1 MKLELVGLNHTTS
14 AMEVRGKAAIAPER
28 MGDVAARLLREEFME
43 GVVILSTCN
52 RVELY
57 LSPSY
62 HSSDDALRALLAE
75 ISHLTNEEAAATY
88 VHRDSDAVAHLFR
101 VASGLDSQLIGET
114 QILTQ
119 VKQAYHA
126 ALDLACSNAFLNRV
140 FLRAIEC
147 GKMVRSRTAIS
158 RGAVSVSFAA
168 VDMAERIFG
177 RLDTRRV
184 LLIGAGETIRLAATH
199 LAKAGVK
206 QWRISNRTHANA
218 EKLAAA
224 LGGETIAFPPRDA
237 DLTWADMIVSA
248 TSAPDAVISAAQ
260 AQRALGKRTDPA
272 LILDLAVPRDVDPAF
287 RSENV
292 YVYAVDDFKQ
302 LIEANLR
309 TRQQEAVR
317 AEKLVQQ
324 SVDDFS
330 AWYKEHRILPT
341 IQQLQEVL
349 EEIRAEE
356 VERNSRRFRPEDR
369 VQVEKFS
376 KTLVRRVA
384 GLIIANMKRASLDR
398 NDLSLASA
406 VSMAFATDD
415 KEAVENVLEQLKHE
429 LSH

>member
-14 AMEVRGKAAIAPER
+14 AIAVRDKAAIAPER
-28 MGDVAARLLREEFME
+28 MGEVAARLLREQYME

-52 RVELY
+52 RVEFY

-62 HSSDDALRALLAE
+62 HSSDEALRALLAE
-75 ISHLTNEEAAATY
+75 MCHLSEDEAAATY
-88 VHRDSDAVAHLFR
+88 IYRDSDAVAHLFQ

-158 RGAVSVSFAA
+158 RGAVSVSYAA

-177 RLDTRRV
+177 RLDARRV
-184 LLIGAGETIRLAATH
+184 LLIGAGETIRLTATH

-206 QWRISNRTHANA
+206 PWRISNRTQANA
-218 EKLAAA
+218 ERLAAT
-224 LGGETIAFPPRDA
+224 LGGEPTAFPPSDDDIANA
-237 DLTWADMIVSA
+237 DIIVSA

-260 AQRALGKRTDPA
+260 ATRALEKRTNPA

-287 RSENV
+287 RSDNV

-302 LIEANLR
+302 LIKTNLKA
-309 TRQQEAVR
+309 RQQEAVR
-317 AEKLVQQ
+317 AERLVRQ

-356 VERNSRRFRPEDR
+356 VERNARRFRPEDR
-369 VQVEKFS
+369 GQVEKLS

>member
-14 AMEVRGKAAIAPER
+14 AMEVRDKAAIAPER
-28 MGDVAARLLREEFME
+28 LGDVAARLLREQYME

-62 HSSDDALRALLAE
+62 HSSDKTLRAHLAE
-75 ISHLTNEEAAATY
+75 ICHLTEKEAAATY

-101 VASGLDSQLIGET
+101 VAAGLNSQLIGET

-158 RGAVSVSFAA
+158 RGAVSVSYAA

-206 QWRISNRTHANA
+206 QWRISNRTPANA
-218 EKLAAA
+218 ERMAAT
-224 LGGETIAFPPRDA
+224 LGGTTAAFPPDDESLA
-237 DLTWADMIVSA
+237 WADIIVSA

-260 AQRALGKRTDPA
+260 AKRALEKRTDPA
-272 LILDLAVPRDVDPAF
+272 LILDLAVPRDVDPAY
-287 RSENV
+287 RSDNV
-292 YVYAVDDFKQ
+292 YVYSVDDFRQ
-302 LIEANLR
+302 LIEVNLKA
-309 TRQQEAVR
+309 RQQEAVR
-317 AEKLVQQ
+317 AEKLVRQ
-324 SVDDFS
+324 SVDDFT

-349 EEIRAEE
+349 EAIRTAE
-356 VERNSRRFRPEDR
+356 VERNARRFSDTDR
-369 VQVEKFS
+369 IQLEKFS
-376 KTLVRRVA
+376 KTLIRRVA
-384 GLIIANMKRASLDR
+384 ALIIANMKRASLDR

-415 KEAVENVLEQLKHE
+415 KEAVENVLEQLRHE